1 MRDTDAVVRVVRVV
15 RAFEDPAIPAPFDA
29 VAPARAAANL
39 GPESVPADPWAP
51 EKPMTRLDAD
61 RARGR
66 RKPCRADALPG
77 GTG

>member
-1 MRDTDAVVRVVRVV
+1 MRETDAGVRVV

-29 VAPARAAANL
+29 VAAARAAANR